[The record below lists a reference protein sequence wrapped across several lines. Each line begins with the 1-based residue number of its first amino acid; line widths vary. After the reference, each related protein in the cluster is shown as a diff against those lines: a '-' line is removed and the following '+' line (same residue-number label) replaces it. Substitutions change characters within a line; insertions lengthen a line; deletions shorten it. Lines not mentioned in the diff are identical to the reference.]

1 MKKIFALL
9 LAAVMVLSL
18 AACGE
23 KTPSSSNDTPNTQ
36 KPSQNSTDTAPSDN
50 GGTTANTEIE
60 NKVDLSLDKST
71 YEIDEHIA
79 VTLDF
84 SKLNQDAA
92 IIVVVNSDTEH
103 GKAVPYDDDKAWA
116 EYRWLADFSE
126 VPFYLYPQN
135 TGNGLYDVRVYAD
148 AESGEELASITI
160 AVGNATLPTGSG
172 NASNTGTGNTPDDGG
187 KGGVLTEGGDCTQKQ
202 MEDTIVSYLSKIS
215 DVSSLTLGGGSRI
228 EYTKADDALNDFD
241 FWTIYDPELDNDAM
255 YEAMNSQLTAMGFSY
270 EKDMVG
276 RHVWYMDIGGEHTG
290 ILFWPDDDEMP
301 DGYYILMMTQK
312 PEKY

>member
-1 MKKIFALL
+1 MKRILALI
-9 LAAVMVLSL
+9 LALMMVLAL

-23 KTPSSSNDTPNTQ
+23 KTS
-36 KPSQNSTDTAPSDN
+36 APSGSKDN
-50 GGTTANTEIE
+50 SGTNTPSTSGQGGTKAIEVE
-60 NKVDLSLDKST
+60 NKVGLSLDKST

-126 VPFYLYPQN
+126 VPFYLYPKN

-148 AESGEELASITI
+148 AESGKELASITI
-160 AVGNATLPTGSG
+160 AVGNAALPADSG
-172 NASNTGTGNTPDDGG
+172 NAGNTGTGNTPDDGG

-215 DVSSLTLGGGSRI
+215 DLSSLTLGGGSRI
-228 EYTKADDALNDFD
+228 QYDKAGDALNDFD
-241 FWTIYDPELDNDAM
+241 IWTIYDPTLDNNGM
-255 YEAMNSQLTAMGFSY
+255 YETMNSQLTAAGFTY

-276 RHVWYMDIGGEHTG
+276 RHVWYIDDGGEHKG

-301 DGYYILMMTQK
+301 DGYYILMMT
-312 PEKY
+312 YVAN